1 MWKKPQA
8 STVLTWVGAVGVVAT
23 SILTAKST
31 FKAAMILEQEKC
43 ERGGELTTT
52 EAIKVAW
59 PAYIPPVVM
68 GATTIACIF
77 GANILNQR
85 TQASLMS
92 AYALLDNSYRE
103 YRRKVNEL
111 YGEDADENVK
121 EAIALECI
129 DEAKELEEEDDL
141 ELFMD
146 FNALRYFR
154 GRMSDVLHKVTTDDG
169 MECWIVSTPFDPYTD
184 YGFL

>member
-1 MWKKPQA
+1 MWKKPQT
-8 STVLTWVGAVGVVAT
+8 STMLTWIGAVGVVAT

-43 ERGGELTTT
+43 ERGGELTTA
-52 EAIKVAW
+52 EAIKVTW
-59 PAYIPPVVM
+59 PAYVPPVIM
-68 GATTIACIF
+68 GAATISCIL

-92 AYALLDNSYRE
+92 AYALLDNSYKE

-121 EAIALECI
+121 EAIALETI
-129 DEAKELEEEDDL
+129 DEVKKPKGDDV
-141 ELFMD
+141 ELFFD
-146 FNALRYFR
+146 FNALRYFE
-154 GRMSDVLHKVTTDDG
+154 GKMNDVLHKVTTDDG
-169 MECWIVSTPFDPYTD
+169 MECWIVSTPFDPYSD